1 METLPLLWGKMRF
14 AALKILFCG
23 RRVKELPLNNN
34 YWRLMNCLVII
45 RIYNALHYGELT
57 MVTKSAHAAMKV
69 LL

>member
-1 METLPLLWGKMRF
+1 
-14 AALKILFCG
+14 
-23 RRVKELPLNNN
+23 
-34 YWRLMNCLVII
+34 MNCLVII